1 MPDGMPKITGPTVL
15 TMEFISQN
23 YFLIGAILFVIVMI
37 VGEPLRRRML
47 GIETATVNDAV
58 AMSNHEDA
66 LFVDV
71 RESKEISSNGIIQ
84 GAVHI
89 PLSSFKKN
97 IGQLDKYK
105 NRPVVVYCRTGQRS
119 ISAAGTLKKAGFEKV
134 YNLTGGMIAW
144 QKDSLPIQK

>member
-1 MPDGMPKITGPTVL
+1 
-15 TMEFISQN
+15 MEFISQN
-23 YFLIGAILFVIVMI
+23 YFLIGAIFFVLVMI
-37 VGEPLRRRML
+37 LGEPLRRRIL
-47 GIETATVNDAV
+47 GIETASINEAV

-71 RESKEISSNGIIQ
+71 REPKEVGDGGLIQ

-97 IGQLDKYK
+97 IGQLDKHK
-105 NRPVVVYCRTGQRS
+105 NKPVVVYCRSGQRS
-119 ISAAGTLKKAGFEKV
+119 IGAAGTLKKAGFEKV
-134 YNLTGGMIAW
+134 YNLTGGIIAW